1 MLKNTMRYILYFYTQ
16 LVTSY
21 NTFNLLCQTDQA
33 TIYGDCNRKNS
44 ENGYD
49 KGRYYL
55 WKVFL

>member
-1 MLKNTMRYILYFYTQ
+1 MRYILYFYTQ